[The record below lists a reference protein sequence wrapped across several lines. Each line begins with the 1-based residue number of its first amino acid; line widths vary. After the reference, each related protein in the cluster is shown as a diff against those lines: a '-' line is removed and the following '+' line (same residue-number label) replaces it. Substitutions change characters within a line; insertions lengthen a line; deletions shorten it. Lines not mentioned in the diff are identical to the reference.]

1 MNIFSKA
8 VKLEHKLNLPN
19 PFVVDYHYFPKSISD
34 VQADMHYDMQLG
46 IVLSGG
52 LDVSYPDFKTSLS
65 AGQVWWSF
73 CWEPHAC
80 RPACDNTGHL
90 VISLIVEALGN
101 IDPFAQFPWL
111 LPFSLSHPR
120 RPQATT
126 KDMQEK
132 IFLIGRNIQKIN
144 LDRGCA
150 WQTLLWMKIHELIII
165 LCRDKKEFQ
174 SPKQFPANSISR
186 IIPAL
191 QLVKSDLTK
200 PVFVENAARACGM
213 SVSRFS
219 EVFPDIMG
227 ITFGKFAL
235 QARLAGATKTLK
247 TTNHPIKAIAREW
260 GFANASHFHNVFKQY
275 FHCTP
280 AEYRK

>member
-1 MNIFSKA
+1 MNIFNKA
-8 VKLEHKLNLPN
+8 VKIGHKLDLQN
-19 PFVVDYHYFPKSISD
+19 PFVVDYHCFPKSISD
-34 VQADMHYDMQLG
+34 VQADMHYDLQLG
-46 IVLSGG
+46 MVLSGE
-52 LDVSYPDFKTSLS
+52 LEVSYPDFKTSLS
-65 AGQVWWSF
+65 VGQVWWSF

-80 RPACDNTGHL
+80 RPKRDNTGHL
-90 VISLIVEALGN
+90 VISLIIEALGN

-111 LPFSLSHPR
+111 VPFSLAPSR

-126 KDMQEK
+126 KAMQDK
-132 IFLIGRNIQKIN
+132 ILAIGRNIWKIN
-144 LDRGCA
+144 SEHGCA
-150 WQTLLWMKIHELIII
+150 RQTLLWMKIHELIIA
-165 LCRDKKEFQ
+165 LCRDKKQFQ
-174 SPKQFPANSISR
+174 SPKQCSANSISR

-191 QLVKSDLTK
+191 QLVKSDLSR
-200 PVFVENAARACGM
+200 PVCVENAARSCGM

-247 TTNHPIKAIAREW
+247 TTSHPIKAIAREW
-260 GFANASHFHNVFKQY
+260 GFANASHFHNVFKQH

-280 AEYRK
+280 AKYRK